1 MPEPFPFFYPD
12 PAEADSI
19 KNAHDAYNVYVND
32 DYVGNKILFSH
43 CEKIEDLSEYLN
55 NKGFYNFQAEVEGDH
70 YRLQMAEQDQ
80 GELVKDE
87 LHSYLHLR

>member
-1 MPEPFPFFYPD
+1 MPEQFPFFY

>member
-1 MPEPFPFFYPD
+1 MPEQFPIFY

-19 KNAHDAYNVYVND
+19 KNAHDSYNVYVND

-43 CEKIEDLSEYLN
+43 CEKIEDLSDYLN

-70 YRLQMAEQDQ
+70 YRLQMTEQDQ
-80 GELVKDE
+80 GEVVKDE
-87 LHSYLHLR
+87 LHNYLHLR